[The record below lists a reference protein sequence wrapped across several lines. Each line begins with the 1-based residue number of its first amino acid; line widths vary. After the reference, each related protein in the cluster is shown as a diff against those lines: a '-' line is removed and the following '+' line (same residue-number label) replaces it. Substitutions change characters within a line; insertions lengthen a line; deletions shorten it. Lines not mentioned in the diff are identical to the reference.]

1 MAEKK
6 EILKLSGIN
15 KCFGNIVVAKDISL
29 TVISNQLHALIGPNG
44 AGKTTLIKM
53 ISGELKPDQGV
64 IMLLDRKVN
73 HLSEIARVHR
83 GCIRSFQVSSIIGS
97 MTVFEN
103 ILLAVK
109 QKRSIL
115 KMLFRKFQSNSSESS
130 FVYQT
135 LNQLSLE
142 TMGTKVASTLSHGDK
157 RKLELAMALA
167 MGPKILL
174 LDEPFAGLDQAESSK
189 LIELLKS
196 IKKIMPIFL
205 IEHDMQAVFALAD
218 KISVLNEGEIIES
231 GSVEKIRRSK
241 FCLLYTSPSPRDE
254 D

>member
-15 KCFGNIVVAKDISL
+15 KCFGNVVVAKDISL

-64 IMLLDRKVN
+64 VMLLDRKVN

-83 GCIRSFQVSSIIGS
+83 GCIRSFQVSSIIAS
-97 MTVFEN
+97 MTVFDN
-103 ILLAVK
+103 ILLAVI

-142 TMGTKVASTLSHGDK
+142 TLGTKVASTLSHGDK

-241 FCLLYTSPSPRDE
+241 LVQNAYLGGDL
-254 D
+254 

>member
-15 KCFGNIVVAKDISL
+15 KCFGNVVVAKDISL

-64 IMLLDRKVN
+64 VMLLDRRVN

-142 TMGTKVASTLSHGDK
+142 TLGTKVASTLSHGDK

-196 IKKIMPIFL
+196 IKKNMPILL

-218 KISVLNEGEIIES
+218 EISVLNEGEIIES

-241 FCLLYTSPSPRDE
+241 LVQNAYLGGDL
-254 D
+254 

>member
-1 MAEKK
+1 MNKTVIECNGIAAGYVKGLNILQGIDMIINEK
-6 EILKLSGIN
+6 EIVSI
-15 KCFGNIVVAKDISL
+15 
-29 TVISNQLHALIGPNG
+29 IGPNG

-64 IMLLDRKVN
+64 VMLLDRRVN

-130 FVYQT
+130 FVYQI

-142 TMGTKVASTLSHGDK
+142 TMETKVASTLSHGDK

-189 LIELLKS
+189 LIELLLS
-196 IKKIMPIFL
+196 IKKNMPILL

-231 GSVEKIRRSK
+231 GSSEKIRRSK
-241 FCLLYTSPSPRDE
+241 LVQNAYLGGDL
-254 D
+254 

>member
-1 MAEKK
+1 MEKKK

-15 KCFGNIVVAKDISL
+15 KRFGNVVVAKDISL
-29 TVISNQLHALIGPNG
+29 AVISNQLHALIGPNG

-53 ISGELKPDQGV
+53 ISGELKPDQGA
-64 IMLLDRKVN
+64 ITLLDRKVN
-73 HLSEIARVHR
+73 HLSEIARVHQ

-109 QKRSIL
+109 QKRNIL
-115 KMLFRKFQSNSSESS
+115 KMLFKKFQCNLSESS
-130 FVYQT
+130 FIYQT

-142 TMGTKVASTLSHGDK
+142 TMETKVASTLSHGDK

-189 LIELLKS
+189 LIELLSS
-196 IKKIMPIFL
+196 IKKNMAILL

-218 KISVLNEGEIIES
+218 KISVLNEGAIIES
-231 GSVEKIRRSK
+231 GNVERIRRSK
-241 FCLLYTSPSPRDE
+241 LVQSAYLGGDL
-254 D
+254 

>member
-15 KCFGNIVVAKDISL
+15 KCFGNVVVAKDISL

-64 IMLLDRKVN
+64 VMLLDRKVN

-130 FVYQT
+130 FVYQI
-135 LNQLSLE
+135 LNQLSLK
-142 TMGTKVASTLSHGDK
+142 TMETKVASTLSHGDK

-241 FCLLYTSPSPRDE
+241 LVQNAYLGGDL
-254 D
+254 

>member
-15 KCFGNIVVAKDISL
+15 KCFGNVVVAKDISL

-64 IMLLDRKVN
+64 VILLDRKVN
-73 HLSEIARVHR
+73 HLSEIVRVHR

-142 TMGTKVASTLSHGDK
+142 TLGTKVASTLSHGDK

-241 FCLLYTSPSPRDE
+241 LVQNAYLGGDL
-254 D
+254 

>member
-15 KCFGNIVVAKDISL
+15 KCFGNVVVAKDISL

-64 IMLLDRKVN
+64 VTLLDRKVN

-196 IKKIMPIFL
+196 IKKNMPILL

-218 KISVLNEGEIIES
+218 IISVLNEGEIIES

-241 FCLLYTSPSPRDE
+241 LVQNAYLGGDL
-254 D
+254 

>member
-1 MAEKK
+1 MAKKK

-15 KCFGNIVVAKDISL
+15 KCFGNVVVAKDISL

-64 IMLLDRKVN
+64 VMLLDRKVN

-142 TMGTKVASTLSHGDK
+142 TMGSKVASTLSHGDK

-241 FCLLYTSPSPRDE
+241 LVQNAYLGGDL
-254 D
+254 

>member
-15 KCFGNIVVAKDISL
+15 KCFGNVVVAKDISL

-64 IMLLDRKVN
+64 VMLLDRRVN

-142 TMGTKVASTLSHGDK
+142 TLGTKVASTLSHGDK

-231 GSVEKIRRSK
+231 GSAEKIRRSK
-241 FCLLYTSPSPRDE
+241 LVQNAYLGGDL
-254 D
+254 

>member
-15 KCFGNIVVAKDISL
+15 KCFGNVVVAKDISL

-64 IMLLDRKVN
+64 VMLLDRKVN

-130 FVYQT
+130 FVYQI
-135 LNQLSLE
+135 LHQLSLE
-142 TMGTKVASTLSHGDK
+142 TLGTKVASTLSHGDK

-196 IKKIMPIFL
+196 IKKNIPILL

-241 FCLLYTSPSPRDE
+241 LVQNAYLGGDL
-254 D
+254 

>member
-6 EILKLSGIN
+6 EILKLSGIS
-15 KCFGNIVVAKDISL
+15 KCFGNVVVAKDISL

-64 IMLLDRKVN
+64 VMLLDRKVN

-142 TMGTKVASTLSHGDK
+142 TLGTKVASTLSHGDK

-196 IKKIMPIFL
+196 IKKNMPILL

-218 KISVLNEGEIIES
+218 IISVLNEGEIIES

-241 FCLLYTSPSPRDE
+241 LVQNAYLGGDL
-254 D
+254 

>member
-1 MAEKK
+1 MAKKK

-15 KCFGNIVVAKDISL
+15 KCFGNVVVAKDISL

-64 IMLLDRKVN
+64 VMLLDRKVN

-109 QKRSIL
+109 QKRSIF

-135 LNQLSLE
+135 INQLSLE
-142 TMGTKVASTLSHGDK
+142 SLGTKVASTLSHGDK

-196 IKKIMPIFL
+196 IKKNMPILL

-218 KISVLNEGEIIES
+218 IISVLNEGEIIES

-241 FCLLYTSPSPRDE
+241 LVQNAYLGGDL
-254 D
+254 

>member
-15 KCFGNIVVAKDISL
+15 KCFGNVVVAKDISL

-64 IMLLDRKVN
+64 VMLLDRKVN

-97 MTVFEN
+97 ITVFEN

-142 TMGTKVASTLSHGDK
+142 SMGTKVASTLSHGDK

-196 IKKIMPIFL
+196 IKKNMPILL

-241 FCLLYTSPSPRDE
+241 LVQNAYLGGDL
-254 D
+254 

>member
-15 KCFGNIVVAKDISL
+15 KCFGNVVVAKDISL

-64 IMLLDRKVN
+64 VMLLDRKVN

-142 TMGTKVASTLSHGDK
+142 TLGTKVASTLSHGDK

-167 MGPKILL
+167 MDPKILL

-196 IKKIMPIFL
+196 IKKNMPILL

-218 KISVLNEGEIIES
+218 IISVLNEGEIIES

-241 FCLLYTSPSPRDE
+241 LVQNAYLGGDL
-254 D
+254 

>member
-15 KCFGNIVVAKDISL
+15 KCFGNVVVAKDISL

-142 TMGTKVASTLSHGDK
+142 TLGTKVASTLSHGDK

-167 MGPKILL
+167 MRPKILL

-196 IKKIMPIFL
+196 IKKNIPILL

-241 FCLLYTSPSPRDE
+241 LVQNAYLGGDL
-254 D
+254 

>member
-15 KCFGNIVVAKDISL
+15 KCFGNVVVAKDISL

-53 ISGELKPDQGV
+53 ISGELKPDRGV
-64 IMLLDRKVN
+64 VMLLDRKVN

-135 LNQLSLE
+135 INQLSLE
-142 TMGTKVASTLSHGDK
+142 SLGTKVASTLSHGDK

-189 LIELLKS
+189 LIQLLKS
-196 IKKIMPIFL
+196 IKKNMPILL

-231 GSVEKIRRSK
+231 GSVEKIRSSK
-241 FCLLYTSPSPRDE
+241 LVQNAYLGGDL
-254 D
+254 

>member
-15 KCFGNIVVAKDISL
+15 KCFGNVVVAKDISL

-64 IMLLDRKVN
+64 LMLLDRKVN

-142 TMGTKVASTLSHGDK
+142 TMGAKVASTLSHGDK

-196 IKKIMPIFL
+196 IKKNIPILL

-241 FCLLYTSPSPRDE
+241 LVQNAYLGGDL
-254 D
+254 

>member
-15 KCFGNIVVAKDISL
+15 KCFGNVVVAKDISL

-64 IMLLDRKVN
+64 VTLLDRKVN

-135 LNQLSLE
+135 LNQLSFK
-142 TMGTKVASTLSHGDK
+142 TMETKVASTLSHGDK

-196 IKKIMPIFL
+196 IKKNMPILL

-241 FCLLYTSPSPRDE
+241 LVQNAYLGGDL
-254 D
+254 

>member
-15 KCFGNIVVAKDISL
+15 KCFGNVVVAKDISL

-64 IMLLDRKVN
+64 VMLLDRKVN

-130 FVYQT
+130 FVYQI
-135 LNQLSLE
+135 LNQLSFK
-142 TMGTKVASTLSHGDK
+142 TMETKVASTLSHGDK

-167 MGPKILL
+167 MDPKILL

-196 IKKIMPIFL
+196 IKKNIPILL

-231 GSVEKIRRSK
+231 GSVEKIRGSK
-241 FCLLYTSPSPRDE
+241 LVQNAYLGGDL
-254 D
+254 

>member
-15 KCFGNIVVAKDISL
+15 KCFGNVVVAKDISL

-64 IMLLDRKVN
+64 VMLLDRRVN

-83 GCIRSFQVSSIIGS
+83 GCVRSFQVSSIIGS

-115 KMLFRKFQSNSSESS
+115 KMLFRKFHSNSSESS

-142 TMGTKVASTLSHGDK
+142 TMETKVASTLSHGDK

-189 LIELLKS
+189 LIELFKS
-196 IKKIMPIFL
+196 IKKNMPILL

-241 FCLLYTSPSPRDE
+241 LVQNAYLGGDL
-254 D
+254 

>member
-15 KCFGNIVVAKDISL
+15 KCFGNVVVAKDISL

-64 IMLLDRKVN
+64 VMLLDRKVN

-142 TMGTKVASTLSHGDK
+142 TLGTKVASTLSHGDK

-174 LDEPFAGLDQAESSK
+174 LDEPFAVLDQAESSK
-189 LIELLKS
+189 LIELLKR
-196 IKKIMPIFL
+196 IKKNMPILL

-241 FCLLYTSPSPRDE
+241 LVQNAYLGGDL
-254 D
+254 

>member
-15 KCFGNIVVAKDISL
+15 KCFGNVVVAKDISL

-64 IMLLDRKVN
+64 VMLLDRKVN

-142 TMGTKVASTLSHGDK
+142 TMGAKVASTLSHGDK

-196 IKKIMPIFL
+196 LKKIMPIFL

-241 FCLLYTSPSPRDE
+241 LVQNAYLGGDL
-254 D
+254 

>member
-1 MAEKK
+1 MAKKK

-15 KCFGNIVVAKDISL
+15 KCFGNVVVAKDISL

-64 IMLLDRKVN
+64 VMLLDRKVN

-196 IKKIMPIFL
+196 IKKNMPILL

-231 GSVEKIRRSK
+231 GRVEKIRRSK
-241 FCLLYTSPSPRDE
+241 LVQNAYLGGDL
-254 D
+254 

>member
-15 KCFGNIVVAKDISL
+15 KCFGNVVVAKDISL

-53 ISGELKPDQGV
+53 RSGELKPDHGV
-64 IMLLDRKVN
+64 VTLLDRKVN

-115 KMLFRKFQSNSSESS
+115 KMLFRKFQSSSSESS

-142 TMGTKVASTLSHGDK
+142 TLETKVASTLSHGDK

-196 IKKIMPIFL
+196 IKKKMPLLL
-205 IEHDMQAVFALAD
+205 IEHDRQAVFALAD

-241 FCLLYTSPSPRDE
+241 LVQNAYLGGDL
-254 D
+254 

>member
-15 KCFGNIVVAKDISL
+15 KCFGNVVVAKDISL

-64 IMLLDRKVN
+64 VMLLDRKVN

-109 QKRSIL
+109 QKRSII

-135 LNQLSLE
+135 LNQLSLKNL
-142 TMGTKVASTLSHGDK
+142 GTKVASTLSHGDK

-231 GSVEKIRRSK
+231 GSVEKIRKSK
-241 FCLLYTSPSPRDE
+241 LVQNAYLGGDL
-254 D
+254 

>member
-15 KCFGNIVVAKDISL
+15 KCFDNVVVAKDISL

-64 IMLLDRKVN
+64 VMLLDRRVN

-142 TMGTKVASTLSHGDK
+142 TLGTKVASTLSHGDK

-241 FCLLYTSPSPRDE
+241 LVQNAYLGGDL
-254 D
+254 

>member
-1 MAEKK
+1 MAKKK

-15 KCFGNIVVAKDISL
+15 KCFGNVVVAKDISL

-53 ISGELKPDQGV
+53 ISGELKPDQGLV
-64 IMLLDRKVN
+64 MLLDRKVN
-73 HLSEIARVHR
+73 HLSEIGRVHR

-115 KMLFRKFQSNSSESS
+115 KMLFKKFQSNSSEAS

-135 LNQLSLE
+135 LNQLSLKN
-142 TMGTKVASTLSHGDK
+142 MGEKVASTLSHGDK

-196 IKKIMPIFL
+196 IKKNMPILL

-241 FCLLYTSPSPRDE
+241 LVQNAYLGGDL
-254 D
+254 

>member
-15 KCFGNIVVAKDISL
+15 KCFGNVVVAKDISL

-64 IMLLDRKVN
+64 VMLLDRKVN

-130 FVYQT
+130 FVYQI

-241 FCLLYTSPSPRDE
+241 LVQNAYLGGDL
-254 D
+254 

>member
-1 MAEKK
+1 MAKKK

-15 KCFGNIVVAKDISL
+15 KCFGNVVVAKDISL

-64 IMLLDRKVN
+64 VMLLDRKVN

-142 TMGTKVASTLSHGDK
+142 TLGTKVASTLSHGDK

-167 MGPKILL
+167 MRPKILL

-196 IKKIMPIFL
+196 IKKFMPIFL
-205 IEHDMQAVFALAD
+205 IEHDMQAVFELAD

-231 GSVEKIRRSK
+231 GSVEKIMRSK
-241 FCLLYTSPSPRDE
+241 LVQNAYLGVDL
-254 D
+254 

>member
-15 KCFGNIVVAKDISL
+15 KCFGNVVVAKDISL

-64 IMLLDRKVN
+64 VMLLDRRVN

-115 KMLFRKFQSNSSESS
+115 KMLFRKFQSNSSESNY
-130 FVYQT
+130 VYQI

-142 TMGTKVASTLSHGDK
+142 TMGAKVASTLSHGDK

-196 IKKIMPIFL
+196 IKKNMPILL

-231 GSVEKIRRSK
+231 GSVEKIRSSK
-241 FCLLYTSPSPRDE
+241 LVQNAYLGGDL
-254 D
+254 

>member
-15 KCFGNIVVAKDISL
+15 KCFGNVVVAKDISL

-64 IMLLDRKVN
+64 VMLLDRKVN

-83 GCIRSFQVSSIIGS
+83 GCVRSFQVSSIIGS

-115 KMLFRKFQSNSSESS
+115 KMLFRKFQSNSSEAS

-142 TMGTKVASTLSHGDK
+142 NMGEEVASTLSHGDK

-196 IKKIMPIFL
+196 IKKNMPILL

-218 KISVLNEGEIIES
+218 IISVLNEGEIIES

-241 FCLLYTSPSPRDE
+241 LVQNAYLGGDL
-254 D
+254 

>member
-1 MAEKK
+1 MAGKK
-6 EILKLSGIN
+6 EILKLTGVN
-15 KCFGNIVVAKDISL
+15 KCFGSIIVAKNINL
-29 TVISNQLHALIGPNG
+29 AVISNQLHALIGPNG

-64 IMLLDRKVN
+64 VTLLDRKVN

-142 TMGTKVASTLSHGDK
+142 TLGTKVASTLSHGDK

-196 IKKIMPIFL
+196 IKKNMPILL

-241 FCLLYTSPSPRDE
+241 LVQNAYLGGDL
-254 D
+254 

>member
-1 MAEKK
+1 MAERK

-15 KCFGNIVVAKDISL
+15 KCFGNVVVAKDISL

-64 IMLLDRKVN
+64 VTLLDRKVN

-115 KMLFRKFQSNSSESS
+115 KMLFRKFQSDASESS

-142 TMGTKVASTLSHGDK
+142 TMGAKVASTLSHGDK

-167 MGPKILL
+167 MCPKILL

-196 IKKIMPIFL
+196 IKKNMPILL

-241 FCLLYTSPSPRDE
+241 SVQNAYLGGDL
-254 D
+254 

>member
-15 KCFGNIVVAKDISL
+15 KCFGNVVVAKDISL

-64 IMLLDRKVN
+64 VMLLDRRVN

-135 LNQLSLE
+135 INQLSLE
-142 TMGTKVASTLSHGDK
+142 TLGTKVASTLSHGDK

-196 IKKIMPIFL
+196 IKKNMPILL

-218 KISVLNEGEIIES
+218 IISVLNEGEIIES

-241 FCLLYTSPSPRDE
+241 LVQNAYLGGDL
-254 D
+254 

>member
-1 MAEKK
+1 MAQKK

-15 KCFGNIVVAKDISL
+15 KCFGNVVVAKDISL
-29 TVISNQLHALIGPNG
+29 TVISNQSHALIGPNG

-64 IMLLDRKVN
+64 VMLLDRKVN

-142 TMGTKVASTLSHGDK
+142 TLGTKVASTLSHGDK

-196 IKKIMPIFL
+196 IKKNMPILL

-241 FCLLYTSPSPRDE
+241 LVQNAYLGGDL
-254 D
+254 

>member
-15 KCFGNIVVAKDISL
+15 KCFGNVVVAKDISL

-64 IMLLDRKVN
+64 VMLLDRKVN

-142 TMGTKVASTLSHGDK
+142 TLGTKVASTLSHGDK

-196 IKKIMPIFL
+196 IKKNMPIFL

-241 FCLLYTSPSPRDE
+241 LVQNAYLGGDL
-254 D
+254 

>member
-15 KCFGNIVVAKDISL
+15 KCFGNVVVAKDISL

-64 IMLLDRKVN
+64 VTLLDRKVN

-130 FVYQT
+130 FVYKT

-142 TMGTKVASTLSHGDK
+142 TLGTKVASTLSHGDK

-196 IKKIMPIFL
+196 IKKNMPILL
-205 IEHDMQAVFALAD
+205 IEHDMQAVFELAD

-241 FCLLYTSPSPRDE
+241 LVQNAYLGGDL
-254 D
+254 

>member
-15 KCFGNIVVAKDISL
+15 KCFGNVVVAKDISL

-53 ISGELKPDQGV
+53 ISGELKPDKGV
-64 IMLLDRKVN
+64 VTLLDRKVN

-142 TMGTKVASTLSHGDK
+142 TLGTKVASTLSHGDK

-196 IKKIMPIFL
+196 IKKNMPILL

-218 KISVLNEGEIIES
+218 NISVLNEGEIIES

-241 FCLLYTSPSPRDE
+241 LVQNAYLGGDL
-254 D
+254 

>member
-15 KCFGNIVVAKDISL
+15 KCFGNVVVAKDISL
-29 TVISNQLHALIGPNG
+29 KVISNQLHALIGPNG

-64 IMLLDRKVN
+64 VMLLDRRVN

-142 TMGTKVASTLSHGDK
+142 TLGTKVASTLSHGDK

-241 FCLLYTSPSPRDE
+241 LVQYAYLGGDL
-254 D
+254 

>member
-15 KCFGNIVVAKDISL
+15 KCFGNVVVAKDISL

-64 IMLLDRKVN
+64 VTLLDRKVN

-196 IKKIMPIFL
+196 IKKNMPILL

-218 KISVLNEGEIIES
+218 NISVLNEGEIIES

-241 FCLLYTSPSPRDE
+241 LVQNAYLGGDL
-254 D
+254 